1 MPCSHVPCFCFPVAG
16 FSDVLLPCSTIPLFP
31 CSPYYQEEMAS
42 NAEVEGSLMAEAN
55 DMIAQ
60 NLIVEE
66 EIQHD
71 EVDEDEQL

>member
-1 MPCSHVPCFCFPVAG
+1 
-16 FSDVLLPCSTIPLFP
+16 
-31 CSPYYQEEMAS
+31 MAS